1 MKSIKRIVA
10 IAIAC
15 VAIVVP
21 ASAQISFGVKAGLNV
36 EDVSFNKDIVTDVYD
51 NHTGWTAGVMAEF
64 TLPILGL
71 GADAS
76 VMYANRKSAIA
87 DKNLSFIDIPINLKW
102 KINVPVVAKIVK
114 PYIFTGPSFSFLAN
128 SDAIE
133 AAWEH
138 QNVDVDWNLG
148 VGVELFSHLQVG
160 ASYGWGLTN
169 TIKTVDGYT
178 GGSFGGS
185 FTEIEGKKNCWT
197 ITAAYLF

>member
-15 VAIVVP
+15 VAIAVP

-178 GGSFGGS
+178 GGSFGDG